1 MPDPTDRSFVDLPSL
16 GYRIDR
22 LFAYLTTGADGE
34 GVAAVTIDRTL
45 MPLIGADADRVMA
58 LRPYAE
64 EIARRSGR
72 PVRLV
77 RFDTRTEIEV
87 LEPTSN
93 PDQPDPM

>member
-1 MPDPTDRSFVDLPSL
+1 MSIFADEPSQ

-22 LFAYLTTGADGE
+22 LFAYLSVDANGE
-34 GVAAVTIDRTL
+34 GVAAATINGIL

-64 EIARRSGR
+64 EVARLSGR

-77 RFDTRTEIEV
+77 RFDTRTEVEV
-87 LEPTSN
+87 LEPNSN
-93 PDQPDPM
+93 SPQPGPK